1 MKFYDKDD
9 KELLK
14 VGHTETEKDT
24 KSEKIKLEK
33 GQRIVGMQSTHN
45 DKNST
50 KVYNLQLILGMKN
63 WWKQYLNLN

>member
-14 VGHTETEKDT
+14 VGRTEADKDT

-33 GQRIVGMQSTHN
+33 GQRMVGMQSTHN

-50 KVYNLQLILGMKN
+50 KVYNLQLIIGMKN
-63 WWKQYLNLN
+63 